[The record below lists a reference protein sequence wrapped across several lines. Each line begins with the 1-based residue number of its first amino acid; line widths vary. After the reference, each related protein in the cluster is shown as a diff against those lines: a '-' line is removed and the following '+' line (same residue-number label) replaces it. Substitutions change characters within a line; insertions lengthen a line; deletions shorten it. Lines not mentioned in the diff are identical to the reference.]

1 MNLLEQKSISS
12 REVAEMM
19 EVKRHSDM
27 LDKIDKINEILTNG
41 NFRSS
46 DYWYESQYK
55 AGNGEMRREYQVTKK
70 GCELIAHK
78 TEGEKGVLFT
88 VKYMERFEQM
98 EESIKESTIDT
109 AMLSPELQMF
119 KQIFDSVAKSQLEMQ
134 QLKESNDRIEQKVD
148 AIREVVSLDTTS
160 WREDTGLLLRKIGMQ
175 LGGGQAYQEVRAE
188 SYNLLNKRM
197 GVEVATRLTNLRNRM
212 AGEGVSKSKRDKT
225 SYLDV
230 IERDKKLIEG
240 YTAIVKEMAIK
251 YGIA

>member
-19 EVKRHSDM
+19 EVTKHSHM
-27 LDKIDKINEILTNG
+27 LDKIDKFNQILTNRNIG
-41 NFRSS
+41 SS
-46 DYWYESQYK
+46 DYWYETQYK

-134 QLKESNDRIEQKVD
+134 QLKESNDRIEQKVE
-148 AIREVVSLDTTS
+148 AIKEVVSLDTTS
-160 WREDTGLLLRKIGMQ
+160 WRDDTGKLLRKIAQ
-175 LGGGQAYQEVRAE
+175 QRDGGAAYSEVRAE
-188 SYNLLNKRM
+188 SYDLLNKRF
-197 GVEVATRLTNLRNRM
+197 GVDVKTRLTNKRRRM
-212 AGEGVSKSKRDKT
+212 AEEGVCKSKRDKL

-230 IERDKKLIEG
+230 IAEDKKLIEG
-240 YTAIVKEMAIK
+240 YVAIVKEMAIK
-251 YGIA
+251 YGVA